1 MSFPFS
7 KRSYAVRA
15 GKQRGRDHA
24 RELLLR
30 PHKELPGK
38 RQYTQYAA
46 PEQGARGDLKDK
58 QPKEKL
64 NTLLKYSNFQ
74 LRENYAI
81 LMQIMVCGA
90 ERIEKEHSEEYE
102 DRNKRL

>member
-7 KRSYAVRA
+7 KRSHAVRE

-46 PEQGARGDLKDK
+46 PEQGARRDLKDK

-90 ERIEKEHSEEYE
+90 ERIEKEH
-102 DRNKRL
+102 